1 MGKRKRKQPH
11 IEDDKDDKDDKRMSD
26 ALKMLLELSKPKEE
40 PKEEPQTLPDRTEMH
55 QELIEHHRQRDI
67 KRRNALIA
75 SRQSSSSPPPHATAS
90 PKAHAQPEE
99 SGQVDSTCSIQ

>member
-11 IEDDKDDKDDKRMSD
+11 VEDDKRMSD
-26 ALKMLLELSKPKEE
+26 ALKMLLELSKPKQEPKEEPKQE

-75 SRQSSSSPPPHATAS
+75 SRQSSTSHQTTS
-90 PKAHAQPEE
+90 PKAQTQPEE
-99 SGQVDSTCSIQ
+99 SGQEVSVCSIQ